1 MVLTLAQNTT
11 FMTNAE
17 HGMAIP
23 AANRPA
29 VVAEGITS
37 VDDLVDFDK
46 DSITL
51 VGTNLRRLTPPV
63 ALGVKTQMRLSAA
76 SYYVRYLYIT
86 GRVTAPANIRW
97 PVIKSFWEQWK
108 AIKEKK
114 DGADPEVPKITK
126 TLTVMKWIEPFE
138 DCLRRTIG
146 ARMVPLYYVV
156 RPDEEVP
163 ETIPRFI
170 ATGNT
175 ITHAHSE
182 EYGSVEQEMTF
193 LASHTDSLFRE
204 DSQRVYFKLEE
215 ATRGTGY
222 AATIAPFKRNFDGR
236 GALLALKLQHAGKD
250 KWEAKIK
257 ECEEVMF
264 NKRWKGDSNYTL
276 AQFIGAHRSAFV
288 MMTQASAHVEH
299 QLPESYTRV
308 GYVLDHIDCMDPGL
322 QAGIANINTNRDT
335 EGPRYNFEGM
345 ATQLS
350 RYCPVAKKRTS
361 ASKRGRNE
369 ISGAEAT
376 DPPKPASI
384 SGLRG
389 GVGKTGVHLRFHE
402 WDEYKNLSKAQKM
415 ELKEWRDRNPDQ
427 KKPSKNI
434 DRPTKRVKVNERE
447 VSSVVQKEVAKVLKN
462 QEKAKK
468 DAETNHWIMSVVE
481 AGLKSTGMKSPTGIA
496 KVSSS
501 ALNGIVS
508 RIKNMKDPPN
518 VD

>member
-1 MVLTLAQNTT
+1 
-11 FMTNAE
+11 
-17 HGMAIP
+17 
-23 AANRPA
+23 
-29 VVAEGITS
+29 
-37 VDDLVDFDK
+37 
-46 DSITL
+46 
-51 VGTNLRRLTPPV
+51 
-63 ALGVKTQMRLSAA
+63 
-76 SYYVRYLYIT
+76 
-86 GRVTAPANIRW
+86 
-97 PVIKSFWEQWK
+97 
-108 AIKEKK
+108 
-114 DGADPEVPKITK
+114 
-126 TLTVMKWIEPFE
+126 
-138 DCLRRTIG
+138 
-146 ARMVPLYYVV
+146 
-156 RPDEEVP
+156 
-163 ETIPRFI
+163 
-170 ATGNT
+170 
-175 ITHAHSE
+175 
-182 EYGSVEQEMTF
+182 
-193 LASHTDSLFRE
+193 
-204 DSQRVYFKLEE
+204 
-215 ATRGTGY
+215 
-222 AATIAPFKRNFDGR
+222 
-236 GALLALKLQHAGKD
+236 
-250 KWEAKIK
+250 
-257 ECEEVMF
+257 MF
-264 NKRWKGDSNYTL
+264 NKRWKGDLNCTL
-276 AQFIGAHRSAFV
+276 AQFIGAHRLAFV
-288 MMTQASAHVEH
+288 MMTQASAHAEH

-350 RYCPVAKKRTS
+350 RHCPVAKKRTS

-402 WDEYKNLSKAQKM
+402 WEECKNLFKAQKM

-481 AGLKSTGMKSPTGIA
+481 AGSKSTGMKSPTGIA

-501 ALNGIVS
+501 TLNGIVS